1 MRKFTRLI
9 AVGLVLVSALTPATA
24 FGAGTG
30 DDPRPTKDKPTK
42 DTLAVQED
50 YKDWVARGEAPAID
64 TTLNRVISEAV
75 YRYYYTPTHAQE
87 RSYWCGPAT
96 VQTIDDYWGAT
107 TTQSA
112 IAGILGTTS
121 AGTNFQL
128 VDDALRSL
136 TGISYVV
143 SPVCASTGDVY
154 SQVQYGLLT
163 RGHPAAADVR
173 IIGSV
178 WPNYIYSHAGHIIP
192 IEAFDWR
199 NMTIRIND
207 PYSEA
212 LYRTGGGQTLGHRT
226 YPAWQVADGVVR
238 HWQKVLVY

>member
-1 MRKFTRLI
+1 MKGYKRLL
-9 AVGLVLVSALTPATA
+9 AAGLVLACALTPASA
-24 FGAGTG
+24 FAAGTG
-30 DDPRPTKDKPTK
+30 DDPRPNKDKPTK
-42 DTLAVQED
+42 ETLAAQED
-50 YKDWVARGEAPAID
+50 YEDWVARGEAPAID
-64 TTLNRVISEAV
+64 TTLNRVITEAV
-75 YRYYYTPTHAQE
+75 FRYYYTPTHAQE

-112 IAGILGTTS
+112 IANLLGTTT
-121 AGTNFQL
+121 AGTDFL
-128 VDDALRSL
+128 RVDDALRTL
-136 TGISYVV
+136 TGIPYVV
-143 SPVCASTGDVY
+143 SPKCYSAGDVY

-173 IIGSV
+173 IKGTV
-178 WPNYIYSHAGHIIP
+178 WDNYVYDYDGHIIP

-207 PYSEA
+207 PYNEA
-212 LYRTGGGQTLGHRT
+212 TRAGGGQTLGHRT

>member
-1 MRKFTRLI
+1 MRAYKRLLT
-9 AVGLVLVSALTPATA
+9 AGLVLACALSATPAFA
-24 FGAGTG
+24 AGTG

-42 DTLAVQED
+42 ETVAAEED
-50 YKDWVARGEAPAID
+50 YKDWVARGEAPVID
-64 TTLNRVISEAV
+64 TTLNRVISEAA

-112 IAGILGTTS
+112 IAVTLGTTS
-121 AGTNFQL
+121 AGTDFKR
-128 VDDALRSL
+128 VDDALRAL
-136 TGISYVV
+136 TGIAYVV

-163 RGHPAAADVR
+163 RGHPAAADVK
-173 IIGSV
+173 IVGAI
-178 WPNYIYSHAGHIIP
+178 WNNYVYDHDGHIIP

-207 PYSEA
+207 PYNEA
-212 LYRTGGGQTLGHRT
+212 LFRAGGGQTLGHRT
-226 YPAWQVADGVVR
+226 YPAGQVADGVMR